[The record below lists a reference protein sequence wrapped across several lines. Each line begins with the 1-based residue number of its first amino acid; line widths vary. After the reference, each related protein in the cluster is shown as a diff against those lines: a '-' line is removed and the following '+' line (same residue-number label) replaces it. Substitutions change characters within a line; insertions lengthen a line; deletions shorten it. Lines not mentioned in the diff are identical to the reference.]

1 MASDATAAF
10 TGDAVSHVTAALNAR
25 AISVSRFSN
34 FEEKERA
41 VKKYPFPA
49 FYVKGFQAG
58 DEDVEYQ
65 KVKYHMENRFEA
77 KSSYAGHKTS
87 GLVME

>member
-1 MASDATAAF
+1 MATGKSVAGFEDRPITAGIVSQMASDATAAF
-10 TGDAVSHVTAALNAR
+10 TGDATSHITAAQNAR

-49 FYVKGFQAG
+49 FYIKGFQAG
-58 DEDVEYQ
+58 DEDVEY
-65 KVKYHMENRFEA
+65 
-77 KSSYAGHKTS
+77 
-87 GLVME
+87 